1 MKAQLYIDGERVE
14 LFQDE
19 LITVNSSVA
28 NIQDIS
34 KVFSDY
40 SQTFNVPATP
50 NNNRIF
56 EHWYQTDVLPNI
68 DSRLRRDAFIE
79 VQLIPFRYGKIQ
91 LNEAVIRGGRV
102 VSYSLTFYGAL
113 TSLKDRFGEF
123 TLKDL
128 NYSSIAHTYSGTD
141 VYNRVTDGTTA
152 YDVRYPLIA
161 PRRLWTFGDS
171 GANDI
176 TTNSGSVKWDELFPA
191 IRVAK
196 IFEIIETQFGIT
208 FNSNFFTLKK
218 LSK

>member
-102 VSYSLTFYGAL
+102 VGYSLTFYGSL
-113 TSLKDRFGEF
+113 TSLKDRFGEDE
-123 TLKDL
+123 LKDL
-128 NYSSIAHTYSGTD
+128 DYSTIGFTYDGAEVD
-141 VYNRVTDGTTA
+141 NRLIDGTTS
-152 YDVRYPLIA
+152 YTYF
-161 PRRLWTFGDS
+161 RL
-171 GANDI
+171 N
-176 TTNSGSVKWDELFPA
+176 
-191 IRVAK
+191 
-196 IFEIIETQFGIT
+196 
-208 FNSNFFTLKK
+208 
-218 LSK
+218 